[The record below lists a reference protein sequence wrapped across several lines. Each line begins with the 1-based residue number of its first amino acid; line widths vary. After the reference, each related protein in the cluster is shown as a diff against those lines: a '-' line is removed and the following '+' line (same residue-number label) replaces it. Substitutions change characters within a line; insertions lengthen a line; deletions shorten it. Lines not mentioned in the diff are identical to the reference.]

1 MTKSQILSSIEKLPE
16 ELTVDQVIEHLIFM
30 HKVDRG
36 RADSASGKIY
46 TKEEAKKK
54 LEKWLK

>member
-1 MTKSQILSSIEKLPE
+1 LPE